1 MQPSKPFLI
10 VLPPVILPPTQLV
23 IEGYFLILKH
33 THSHTHL
40 LIPLSFFP
48 SKCLVIHGYAMTLFL
63 SEVLPT
69 FPRSYFSLL
78 WMTAAVSSAAF
89 LYIHVHT
96 CRHTH
101 TQNSSAKQKPAHAI
115 SLLKTLEWLPKM
127 LKIK

>member
-1 MQPSKPFLI
+1 MQPPKPFLT
-10 VLPPVILPPTQLV
+10 VLPPVIPPLTQLV

-33 THSHTHL
+33 TQPHNL
-40 LIPLSFFP
+40 LIPLSFVP

-69 FPRSYFSLL
+69 FPRSDFSLL

-89 LYIHVHT
+89 LYIRVHT
-96 CRHTH
+96 CTHTH